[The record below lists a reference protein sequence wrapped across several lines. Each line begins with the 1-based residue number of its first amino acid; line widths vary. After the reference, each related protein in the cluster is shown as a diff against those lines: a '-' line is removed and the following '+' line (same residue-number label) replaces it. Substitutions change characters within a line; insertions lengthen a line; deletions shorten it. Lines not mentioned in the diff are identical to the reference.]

1 MCKKILYPQLL
12 LTLFLTFTHFSPF
25 LTLPLPPQCQSSPSS
40 SCSVSLRQVTP
51 LPLNLSVHL
60 SLSLSLHQGD
70 SGVTAVDRLRRVALA
85 ALPQISVTVT
95 REAAT
100 VAREAAVPS

>member
-1 MCKKILYPQLL
+1 MLY
-12 LTLFLTFTHFSPF
+12 
-25 LTLPLPPQCQSSPSS
+25 QSATGHPSLHLAF
-40 SCSVSLRQVTP
+40 SLRLRVP
-51 LPLNLSVHL
+51 
-60 SLSLSLHQGD
+60 GD
-70 SGVTAVDRLRRVALA
+70 SGVTAVDRMSRVALA

>member
-1 MCKKILYPQLL
+1 MLRQSATGHP
-12 LTLFLTFTHFSPF
+12 SPA
-25 LTLPLPPQCQSSPSS
+25 Q
-40 SCSVSLRQVTP
+40 SLRP
-51 LPLNLSVHL
+51 